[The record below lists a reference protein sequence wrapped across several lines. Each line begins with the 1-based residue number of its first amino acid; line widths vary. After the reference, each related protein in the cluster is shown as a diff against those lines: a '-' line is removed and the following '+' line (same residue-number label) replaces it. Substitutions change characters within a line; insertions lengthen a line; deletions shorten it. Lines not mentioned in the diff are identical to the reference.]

1 MGKPKVKLEDSPAAL
16 SPMDYYLSSN
26 KINPDKSKGMIG
38 TSQSNIAN

>member
-26 KINPDKSKGMIG
+26 KINPDKSKGMIE
-38 TSQSNIAN
+38 SNIAN